1 MTDNPGILLTLLAFL
16 IVIGVLVFV
25 HEMGHYLVGRWC
37 GVKAETFSIGF
48 GKEMAGWTDKR
59 GTRWKVCMLPLGG
72 YVQFAGDMD
81 PSGMKSKEWLN
92 LPAAERNQTFQ
103 SKSLLQR
110 AAIVIAGP
118 AINFI
123 FAILI
128 IMGFVLAYGTSATLP
143 VAHEISE
150 NSTAAQIGMKPGDRV
165 ISVAG
170 EKIDLF
176 EDLRQKIILIPDQNV
191 EIIYERDGQ
200 LIRKQAKIGVDIL
213 RDRFGNEFRLGMLG
227 MSSSK
232 VEWREVSP
240 IEAPAVAVGKTFD
253 IVDQITTTLGQVITG
268 RRSVKDLGGPLKI
281 AQVSGEQFK
290 LGIEAFILFVAL
302 ISINLGFIN
311 LLPIPMLDGGHLMF
325 YAIEAVRR
333 KPASAKVQEWAF
345 RSGFALV
352 VMFMLV
358 VTFNDLSSFGLFR
371 AISGRL
377 VID

>member
-16 IVIGVLVFV
+16 IVIGVLVVV
-25 HEMGHYLVGRWC
+25 HEMGHSLVGRWC

-333 KPASAKVQEWAF
+333 KPASPKVQEWAF
-345 RSGFALV
+345 KSGFALV
-352 VMFMLV
+352 MVFMLV

-371 AISGRL
+371 ALSG
-377 VID
+377 

>member
-1 MTDNPGILLTLLAFL
+1 LTDNPGILLTLFAFL

-37 GVKAETFSIGF
+37 GVKAETFAIGF
-48 GKEMAGWTDKR
+48 GKEIAGWTDKR
-59 GTRWKVCMLPLGG
+59 GTRWKICLLPLGG

-81 PSGMKSKEWLN
+81 PSGTKSKDWLS

-103 SKSLLQR
+103 SKSLWQR
-110 AAIVIAGP
+110 TAIVFAGP
-118 AINFI
+118 AINFL

-128 IMGFVLAYGTSATLP
+128 IMGFVIAYGTSATLP
-143 VAHEISE
+143 VAQEISP
-150 NSTAAQIGMKPGDRV
+150 NSTAAAIGMKSGDRI
-165 ISVAG
+165 ISVDG
-170 EKIDLF
+170 ENIELF
-176 EDLRQKIILIPDQNV
+176 DDLRQKIMLIPDQNV
-191 EIIYERDGQ
+191 EIVYERDGQ
-200 LIRKQAKIGVDIL
+200 QVTKQGKIGVHIL
-213 RDRFGNEFRLGMLG
+213 NDRFGNEYRLGLLG

-240 IEAPAVAVGKTFD
+240 LEAPAIAVEKTIG

-268 RRSVKDLGGPLKI
+268 KRSIKELGGPLKI
-281 AQVSGEQFK
+281 AQVSGDQFK
-290 LGIEAFILFVAL
+290 LGLESFILFVAL

-333 KPASAKVQEWAF
+333 KPASPKVQEWAF
-345 RSGFALV
+345 RSGLALV
-352 VMFMLV
+352 MVFMLV

-371 AISGRL
+371 AVSG
-377 VID
+377 

>member
-1 MTDNPGILLTLLAFL
+1 MTDNPGILIYLLAFL

-48 GKEMAGWTDKR
+48 GKEIAGWTDKR

-103 SKSLLQR
+103 SKSLWKR
-110 AAIVIAGP
+110 AAIVFAGP
-118 AINFI
+118 AINFL

-128 IMGFVLAYGTSATLP
+128 ITGFVIAYGTSSTLP
-143 VAHEISE
+143 VASAISE
-150 NSTAAQIGMKPGDRV
+150 NSTAAAIGMKPGDRV
-165 ISVAG
+165 VSVDG
-170 EKIDLF
+170 EKIELF
-176 EDLRQKIILIPDQNV
+176 EDLQQKIILIPDQKV

-200 LIRKQAKIGVDIL
+200 PIAKQGTIGVNIMK
-213 RDRFGNEFRLGMLG
+213 DRFGNEYRLGLLG
-227 MSSSK
+227 MASSE

-240 IEAPAVAVGKTFD
+240 IEAPVIAVEKTIG

-268 RRSVKDLGGPLKI
+268 KRSIKDLGGPLKI

-290 LGIEAFILFVAL
+290 LGLEAFILFVAL

-333 KPASAKVQEWAF
+333 KPASPKVQEWAF
-345 RSGFALV
+345 RSGLALV
-352 VMFMLV
+352 MVFMLV
-358 VTFNDLSSFGLFR
+358 VTFNDLTSFGLFR
-371 AISGRL
+371 SVTG
-377 VID
+377 

>member
-37 GVKAETFSIGF
+37 GVKADTFAIGF
-48 GKEMAGWTDKR
+48 GKEIVGWTDKR
-59 GTRWKVCMLPLGG
+59 GTRWKICMLPLGG

-81 PSGMKSKEWLN
+81 PSGMKSKEWLS

-103 SKSLLQR
+103 SKSLWQR
-110 AAIVIAGP
+110 AAIVFAGP
-118 AINFI
+118 AINFL

-128 IMGFVLAYGTSATLP
+128 IIGFVIAYGTSATLP
-143 VAHEISE
+143 VASQISP
-150 NSTAAQIGMKPGDRV
+150 NSTAAAIGMKPGDRV
-165 ISVAG
+165 ISVDG
-170 EKIDLF
+170 QKIELF
-176 EDLRQKIILIPDQNV
+176 EDLRQKIMLLPEKNV
-191 EIIYERDGQ
+191 EIVYERDGQ
-200 LIRKQAKIGVDIL
+200 RIVREGKTGVQIL
-213 RDRFGNEFRLGMLG
+213 KDRFGNEYRLGLLG
-227 MSSSK
+227 MSSSE
-232 VEWREVSP
+232 VQWREVSP
-240 IEAPAVAVGKTFD
+240 LEAPVVAVQKTIG

-268 RRSVKDLGGPLKI
+268 KRSIKELGGPLKI

-290 LGIEAFILFVAL
+290 LGLESFILFVAL

-333 KPASAKVQEWAF
+333 KPANAKVQEWAF
-345 RSGFALV
+345 RSGLALV
-352 VMFMLV
+352 MVFMLV

-371 AISGRL
+371 SISG
-377 VID
+377 

>member
-1 MTDNPGILLTLLAFL
+1 LTDNPGILIYLLAFL

-48 GKEMAGWTDKR
+48 GKEIAGWTDKR

-103 SKSLLQR
+103 SKSLWKR
-110 AAIVIAGP
+110 AAIVFAGP

-128 IMGFVLAYGTSATLP
+128 ITGFVIAYGTSSTLP
-143 VAHEISE
+143 VASAISE
-150 NSTAAQIGMKPGDRV
+150 NSTAAAIGMKPGDRV
-165 ISVAG
+165 VSVDG

-176 EDLRQKIILIPDQNV
+176 EDLQQKIILIPDQKV

-200 LIRKQAKIGVDIL
+200 PIAKQGTIGVNIMK
-213 RDRFGNEFRLGMLG
+213 DRFGNEYRLGLLG
-227 MSSSK
+227 MASSE
-232 VEWREVSP
+232 VEWRDVSP
-240 IEAPAVAVGKTFD
+240 IEAPVIAVEKTIG

-268 RRSVKDLGGPLKI
+268 KRSIKDLGGPLKI

-290 LGIEAFILFVAL
+290 LGLEAFILFVAL

-333 KPASAKVQEWAF
+333 KPASPKVQEWAF
-345 RSGFALV
+345 RSGLALV
-352 VMFMLV
+352 MVFMLV
-358 VTFNDLSSFGLFR
+358 VTFNDLTSFGLFR
-371 AISGRL
+371 SVTG
-377 VID
+377 

>member
-1 MTDNPGILLTLLAFL
+1 MTDNPGILIYLLSFL

-48 GKEMAGWTDKR
+48 GKEIAGWTDKR

-81 PSGMKSKEWLN
+81 PSGTKSKEWLN

-103 SKSLLQR
+103 SKSLWRR
-110 AAIVIAGP
+110 AAIVLAGP

-128 IMGFVLAYGTSATLP
+128 IMGFVIAYGTSAALP

-150 NSTAAQIGMKPGDRV
+150 NSTAAAIGMKPGDRV
-165 ISVAG
+165 ISVDG

-176 EDLRQKIILIPDQNV
+176 QDLQQKIILIPDQNV

-200 LIRKQAKIGVDIL
+200 LIAKQGKIGVNIMK
-213 RDRFGNEFRLGMLG
+213 DRFGNEFRLGLLG
-227 MSSSK
+227 MSSNNI
-232 VEWREVSP
+232 EWREVSP
-240 IEAPAVAVGKTFD
+240 IEAPVVAVEKTIA
-253 IVDQITTTLGQVITG
+253 IVDQITTTLSQVVTG
-268 RRSVKDLGGPLKI
+268 RRSIKDLGGPLKI

-290 LGIEAFILFVAL
+290 MGLESFILFVAL

-352 VMFMLV
+352 MVFMLV

-371 AISGRL
+371 AISG
-377 VID
+377 

>member
-48 GKEMAGWTDKR
+48 GKEITGWTDKR
-59 GTRWKVCMLPLGG
+59 GTRWKVCILPLGG

-103 SKSLLQR
+103 SKSLWRR
-110 AAIVIAGP
+110 AAIVVAGP

-128 IMGFVLAYGTSATLP
+128 IMGFVIAYGTSATLP
-143 VAHEISE
+143 VAQDISE
-150 NSTAAQIGMKPGDRV
+150 NSTAASIGMKSGDRI
-165 ISVAG
+165 ISVDG

-176 EDLRQKIILIPDQNV
+176 QDLQQKIMLIPDQNV
-191 EIIYERDGQ
+191 EIVYERDGQ
-200 LIRKQAKIGVDIL
+200 LIAKQGKIGVNIL
-213 RDRFGNEFRLGMLG
+213 KDRFGNEFRLGLLG
-227 MSSSK
+227 MSSSQ

-240 IEAPAVAVGKTFD
+240 IEAPVIAVEKTIGIVG
-253 IVDQITTTLGQVITG
+253 QITTTLGQVITG
-268 RRSVKDLGGPLKI
+268 KRSVKELGGPLKI

-290 LGIEAFILFVAL
+290 LGLEAFILFVAL

-352 VMFMLV
+352 MVFMLV

-371 AISGRL
+371 AVSG
-377 VID
+377 

>member
-1 MTDNPGILLTLLAFL
+1 MTENPGILIYLFSFL

-48 GKEMAGWTDKR
+48 GKEITGWTDKR
-59 GTRWKVCMLPLGG
+59 GTRWKISMLPLGG

-81 PSGMKSKEWLN
+81 PAGTKSKEWLS
-92 LPAAERNQTFQ
+92 LPEAERNQTFQ
-103 SKSLLQR
+103 SKSLWRR
-110 AAIVIAGP
+110 AAIVFAGP

-128 IMGFVLAYGTSATLP
+128 IMGFVIAYGTSATLP
-143 VAHEISE
+143 VASEISP
-150 NSTAAQIGMKPGDRV
+150 NSTAAAIGMKPGDRI
-165 ISVAG
+165 ISVDG
-170 EKIDLF
+170 EQIELF
-176 EDLRQKIILIPDQNV
+176 EDLRQKMILIPDQNV
-191 EIIYERDGQ
+191 EIVYERDGQ
-200 LIRKQAKIGVDIL
+200 RIAKRGKIGVHIMK
-213 RDRFGNEFRLGMLG
+213 DRFGNEYRLGLLG
-227 MSSSK
+227 MSSNK

-240 IEAPAVAVGKTFD
+240 LEAPAVAVEKTFG

-268 RRSVKDLGGPLKI
+268 KRSIKELGGPLKI

-290 LGIEAFILFVAL
+290 MGLESFILFVAL

-333 KPASAKVQEWAF
+333 KPASPKVQEWAF
-345 RSGFALV
+345 RSGLALV
-352 VMFMLV
+352 MVFMLV

-371 AISGRL
+371 SITG
-377 VID
+377 

>member
-1 MTDNPGILLTLLAFL
+1 MTDNPGILIYLLSFL

-37 GVKAETFSIGF
+37 GVKAETFAIGF
-48 GKEMAGWTDKR
+48 GKEIVGWTDKR

-81 PSGMKSKEWLN
+81 PAGSKSSDWLS
-92 LPAAERNQTFQ
+92 LPAEERNQTFQ
-103 SKSLLQR
+103 SKSLWKR
-110 AAIVIAGP
+110 AAIVFAGP

-128 IMGFVLAYGTSATLP
+128 IMGFVIAYGTSATLP
-143 VAHEISE
+143 VASQISPD
-150 NSTAAQIGMKPGDRV
+150 STAAAMGMQPGDRV
-165 ISVAG
+165 VSVNG

-176 EDLRQKIILIPDQNV
+176 DDLREKIMLIPDQNIELV
-191 EIIYERDGQ
+191 YERDGQ
-200 LIRKQAKIGVDIL
+200 RIARQGKTGVQIL
-213 RDRFGNEFRLGMLG
+213 TDRFGNEYRLGLLG
-227 MSSSK
+227 MSSSQ
-232 VEWREVSP
+232 VEWRPVGLL
-240 IEAPAVAVGKTFD
+240 EAPVVAVDKTIG

-268 RRSVKDLGGPLKI
+268 KRSVKELGGPLKI

-290 LGIEAFILFVAL
+290 LGLESFILFVAL

-333 KPASAKVQEWAF
+333 KPANAKVQEWAF
-345 RSGFALV
+345 RSGLALV
-352 VMFMLV
+352 LAFMLV

-371 AISGRL
+371 SISG
-377 VID
+377 

>member
-371 AISGRL
+371 AISG
-377 VID
+377 

>member
-1 MTDNPGILLTLLAFL
+1 MTDNPGILIYLLSFL

-37 GVKAETFSIGF
+37 GVKAETFAIGF
-48 GKEMAGWTDKR
+48 GKEIVGWTDKR

-81 PSGMKSKEWLN
+81 PAGSKSSDWLS
-92 LPAAERNQTFQ
+92 LPAEERNQTFQ
-103 SKSLLQR
+103 SKSLWKR
-110 AAIVIAGP
+110 AAIVFAGP

-143 VAHEISE
+143 VASQISPD
-150 NSTAAQIGMKPGDRV
+150 STAAAMGMQPGDRV
-165 ISVAG
+165 VSVNG

-176 EDLRQKIILIPDQNV
+176 DDLREKIMLIPDQNIELV
-191 EIIYERDGQ
+191 YERDGQ
-200 LIRKQAKIGVDIL
+200 RIARQGKTGVQIL
-213 RDRFGNEFRLGMLG
+213 TDRFGNEYRLGLLG
-227 MSSSK
+227 MSSSQ
-232 VEWREVSP
+232 VEWRPVGLL
-240 IEAPAVAVGKTFD
+240 EAPVVAVDKTIG

-268 RRSVKDLGGPLKI
+268 KRSVKELGGPLKI

-290 LGIEAFILFVAL
+290 LGLESFILFVAL

-333 KPASAKVQEWAF
+333 KPANAKVQEWAF
-345 RSGFALV
+345 RSGLALV
-352 VMFMLV
+352 LAFMLV

-371 AISGRL
+371 SISG
-377 VID
+377 

>member
-1 MTDNPGILLTLLAFL
+1 LTDNPGILLTLFAFL
-16 IVIGVLVFV
+16 VVIGVLVFV

-37 GVKAETFSIGF
+37 GVKAETFAIGF
-48 GKEMAGWTDKR
+48 GKEIAGWTDKR
-59 GTRWKVCMLPLGG
+59 GTRWKICMLPLGG

-81 PSGMKSKEWLN
+81 PSGTKSSDWLS
-92 LPAAERNQTFQ
+92 LPAEERNQTFQ
-103 SKSLLQR
+103 SKSLWKR
-110 AAIVIAGP
+110 AAIVFAGP

-128 IMGFVLAYGTSATLP
+128 IMGFVIAYGTSATLP
-143 VAHEISE
+143 VVSE
-150 NSTAAQIGMKPGDRV
+150 VSPNSTAAAIGMKPGDRV
-165 ISVAG
+165 VSVNG
-170 EKIDLF
+170 EKIELF
-176 EDLRQKIILIPDQNV
+176 EDLRQKIMLIPEQNV
-191 EIIYERDGQ
+191 EIVYERDGQ
-200 LIRKQAKIGVDIL
+200 RIAKQGKTGVQIL
-213 RDRFGNEFRLGMLG
+213 KDRFGNEYRLGLLG

-232 VEWREVSP
+232 VEWREVTP
-240 IEAPAVAVGKTFD
+240 LEAPAVGVEKTIG

-268 RRSVKDLGGPLKI
+268 KRSIKELGGPLKI

-290 LGIEAFILFVAL
+290 LGLESFILFVAL

-345 RSGFALV
+345 RSGLALV
-352 VMFMLV
+352 MVFMVV

-371 AISGRL
+371 SISG
-377 VID
+377 

>member
-48 GKEMAGWTDKR
+48 GKEITGWTDKR

-103 SKSLLQR
+103 SKSLWRR
-110 AAIVIAGP
+110 AAIVVAGP

-128 IMGFVLAYGTSATLP
+128 IMGFVIAYGTSATLP
-143 VAHEISE
+143 VAQDISE
-150 NSTAAQIGMKPGDRV
+150 NSTAASIGMKPGDRI
-165 ISVAG
+165 ISVDG

-176 EDLRQKIILIPDQNV
+176 QDLQQKIMLIPDQNV
-191 EIIYERDGQ
+191 EIVYERDGQ
-200 LIRKQAKIGVDIL
+200 LIAKQGKIGVNIL
-213 RDRFGNEFRLGMLG
+213 KDRFGNEFRLGLLG
-227 MSSSK
+227 MSSSQ

-240 IEAPAVAVGKTFD
+240 IEAPVIAVEKTIGIVG
-253 IVDQITTTLGQVITG
+253 QITTTLGQVITG
-268 RRSVKDLGGPLKI
+268 KRSVKELGGPLKI

-290 LGIEAFILFVAL
+290 LGLEAFILFVAL

-352 VMFMLV
+352 MVFMLV

-371 AISGRL
+371 AVSG
-377 VID
+377 

>member
-48 GKEMAGWTDKR
+48 GKEIAGWTDKR
-59 GTRWKVCMLPLGG
+59 GTRWKVCLLPLGG

-81 PSGMKSKEWLN
+81 PAGMKSKEWLD

-103 SKSLLQR
+103 SKSLWKR
-110 AAIVIAGP
+110 AAIVFAGP

-128 IMGFVLAYGTSATLP
+128 IMGFVITYGTSATLP
-143 VAHEISE
+143 VANAISE
-150 NSTAAQIGMKPGDRV
+150 NSTAAAIGMKPGDRV
-165 ISVAG
+165 VSIDG
-170 EKIDLF
+170 DEIDLF
-176 EDLRQKIILIPDQNV
+176 LDLQQKIVMIPNQNV
-191 EIIYERDGQ
+191 EIVFERDGQ
-200 LIRKQAKIGVDIL
+200 RIVKQGTIGVNIL
-213 RDRFGNEFRLGMLG
+213 KDRFGNEYELGLLG
-227 MSSSK
+227 MSSSQ

-240 IEAPAVAVGKTFD
+240 LEAPAVAVEKTIG

-268 RRSVKDLGGPLKI
+268 KRSIKELGGPLKI

-290 LGIEAFILFVAL
+290 LGLESFILFVAL

-333 KPASAKVQEWAF
+333 KPASPKIQEWAF

-352 VMFMLV
+352 MVFMLV

-371 AISGRL
+371 AISG
-377 VID
+377 

>member
-48 GKEMAGWTDKR
+48 GKEIAGWTDKR

-92 LPAAERNQTFQ
+92 LPSAERNQTFQ
-103 SKSLLQR
+103 SKSLWQR

-128 IMGFVLAYGTSATLP
+128 IMGFVIAYGTSAALP
-143 VAHEISE
+143 VADAISE
-150 NSTAAQIGMKPGDRV
+150 NSTAAAIGMEPGDRV

-176 EDLRQKIILIPDQNV
+176 EDLQQKIILIPDQNV
-191 EIIYERDGQ
+191 EIVYERNGQ
-200 LIRKQAKIGVDIL
+200 LISRQGKIGVNIMK
-213 RDRFGNEFRLGMLG
+213 DRFGNEYRLGLLG
-227 MSSSK
+227 MSSSQ

-240 IEAPAVAVGKTFD
+240 IEAPVVAVEKTVA

-268 RRSVKDLGGPLKI
+268 KRSIKELGGPLKI

-290 LGIEAFILFVAL
+290 MGLETFILFVAL

-333 KPASAKVQEWAF
+333 KPASPKVQEWAF

-352 VMFMLV
+352 MVFMLV

-371 AISGRL
+371 AMSG
-377 VID
+377 

>member
-1 MTDNPGILLTLLAFL
+1 MTDNPGILIYLFSFL

-48 GKEMAGWTDKR
+48 GKEITGWTDKR
-59 GTRWKVCMLPLGG
+59 GTRWKIGMLPLGG

-81 PSGMKSKEWLN
+81 PAGTKSKEWLS

-103 SKSLLQR
+103 SKSLWKR
-110 AAIVIAGP
+110 AAIVFAGP

-128 IMGFVLAYGTSATLP
+128 IMGFVIAYGTSATLP
-143 VAHEISE
+143 VAHEISPD
-150 NSTAAQIGMKPGDRV
+150 STAAAIGMKPGDRIV
-165 ISVAG
+165 SVDG
-170 EKIDLF
+170 DSIDLF
-176 EDLRQKIILIPDQNV
+176 EDLRQKMILIPDQNV
-191 EIIYERDGQ
+191 EIVYERDGQ
-200 LIRKQAKIGVDIL
+200 RIAKQATIGVHIMK
-213 RDRFGNEFRLGMLG
+213 DRFGNEYRLGMLG

-232 VEWREVSP
+232 VEWREVTP
-240 IEAPAVAVGKTFD
+240 LEAPAVAVEKTIG
-253 IVDQITTTLGQVITG
+253 IVDQIVTTLGQVITG
-268 RRSVKDLGGPLKI
+268 KRSIKELGGPLKI

-290 LGIEAFILFVAL
+290 LGLESFILFVAL

-325 YAIEAVRR
+325 YALEAVRR
-333 KPASAKVQEWAF
+333 KPASPKVQEWAF

-352 VMFMLV
+352 MVFMLV
-358 VTFNDLSSFGLFR
+358 VTFNDLSSFGVFR
-371 AISGRL
+371 AISG
-377 VID
+377 

>member
-1 MTDNPGILLTLLAFL
+1 
-16 IVIGVLVFV
+16 
-25 HEMGHYLVGRWC
+25 
-37 GVKAETFSIGF
+37 
-48 GKEMAGWTDKR
+48 GWTDKR
-59 GTRWKVCMLPLGG
+59 GTRWKVCLLPLGG

-81 PSGMKSKEWLN
+81 PAGMKSKEWLD

-103 SKSLLQR
+103 SKSLWKR
-110 AAIVIAGP
+110 AAIVFAGP

-128 IMGFVLAYGTSATLP
+128 IMGFVITYGTSATLP
-143 VAHEISE
+143 VANAISE
-150 NSTAAQIGMKPGDRV
+150 NSTAAAIGMKPGDRV
-165 ISVAG
+165 VSIDG
-170 EKIDLF
+170 DEIDLF
-176 EDLRQKIILIPDQNV
+176 LDLQQKIVMIPNQNV
-191 EIIYERDGQ
+191 EIVFERDGQ
-200 LIRKQAKIGVDIL
+200 RIVKQGTIGVNIL
-213 RDRFGNEFRLGMLG
+213 KDRFGNEYELGLLG
-227 MSSSK
+227 MSSSQ

-240 IEAPAVAVGKTFD
+240 LEAPAVAVEKTIG

-268 RRSVKDLGGPLKI
+268 KRSIKELGGPLKI

-290 LGIEAFILFVAL
+290 LGLESFILFVAL

-333 KPASAKVQEWAF
+333 KPASPKIQEWAF

-352 VMFMLV
+352 MVFMLV

-371 AISGRL
+371 AISG
-377 VID
+377 

>member
-48 GKEMAGWTDKR
+48 GKEITGWTDNR

-103 SKSLLQR
+103 SKSLWKR
-110 AAIVIAGP
+110 AAIVVAGP

-128 IMGFVLAYGTSATLP
+128 IMGFVIAYGTSATLP
-143 VAHEISE
+143 VAQDISE
-150 NSTAAQIGMKPGDRV
+150 NSTAATIGMKPGDRV
-165 ISVAG
+165 ISVDG

-176 EDLRQKIILIPDQNV
+176 QDLQQKIMLIPDQNV

-200 LIRKQAKIGVDIL
+200 LIAKQGKIGVNIL
-213 RDRFGNEFRLGMLG
+213 KDRFGNEFRLGLLG
-227 MSSSK
+227 MSSSQ

-240 IEAPAVAVGKTFD
+240 IEAPVIAVEKTIG
-253 IVDQITTTLGQVITG
+253 IVSQITTTLGQVITG
-268 RRSVKDLGGPLKI
+268 KRSVKELGGPLKI

-290 LGIEAFILFVAL
+290 LGLEAFILFVAL

-352 VMFMLV
+352 MVFMLV

-371 AISGRL
+371 AVSG
-377 VID
+377 